1 MFLVIAD
8 FDLRSQNFQRDIGLS
23 KKINH
28 KPTYPAT
35 MKIKNIKV
43 WSTDLGNTKP
53 YTIAFKTVDEVRNA
67 FIEITLDNGMTGLG
81 SGNPSEYVV
90 GENLAQTLEALQEK
104 NLEFL
109 VGRDIREMKQLTYE
123 AWLNF
128 PKNPAARAAID
139 IALYDAF
146 TKFLGIPLVKYLGQ
160 KIQSMPTSNT
170 IGIKNVTETLKET
183 GEYLKQGFKAIKVK
197 LGKDL
202 AEDIERMV
210 KMREQFGYDY
220 AIRID
225 ANQGYNANQTIEFY
239 QQTNNLKIELI
250 EQPLPAK
257 AIQEMK
263 ALPDEVREVIAA
275 DESLISPKDALELVK
290 PPRACGIFNIKLMK
304 CGGVT
309 QGLKIADIAF
319 QEGIDLFWGCNDE
332 SIISIT
338 AALHAAFACSNTKYI
353 DLDGS
358 LDLGKDVVKGGFIL
372 KDGMMHCSDKPGLGV
387 ELI

>member
-1 MFLVIAD
+1 
-8 FDLRSQNFQRDIGLS
+8 
-23 KKINH
+23 
-28 KPTYPAT
+28 
-35 MKIKNIKV
+35 MKIKDIKI
-43 WSTDLGNTKP
+43 WSADLGNTKP

-67 FIEITLDNGMTGLG
+67 FVEITLADGTTGIG

-90 GENLAQTLEALQEK
+90 GENLTQTLEALQER

-109 VGRDIREMKQLTYE
+109 IGSDIREMKQLAFE
-123 AWLNF
+123 VWQKF
-128 PKNPAARAAID
+128 PKNPAARAAVD
-139 IALYDAF
+139 IALHDAF

-183 GEYLKQGFKAIKVK
+183 EDYLKQGFKAIKVK

-202 AEDIERMV
+202 EEDIERMV
-210 KMREQFGYDY
+210 KMREHFGYDY

-225 ANQGYNANQTIEFY
+225 ANQGYDSAQTIAFY
-239 QQTNNLKIELI
+239 QQTKHLKIELI

-257 AIQEMK
+257 AVAEMK

-275 DESLISPKDALELVK
+275 DESLISPVHALDLVK

-304 CGGVT
+304 CGGVS
-309 QGLKIADIAF
+309 QGLKIADIALH
-319 QEGIDLFWGCNDE
+319 EGIDLFWGCNDE
-332 SIISIT
+332 SIVSIT

-358 LDLGKDVVKGGFIL
+358 LDLGNDVVKGGFIL
-372 KDGMMHCSDKPGLGV
+372 KDGIMYCSDKPGLGV
-387 ELI
+387 EKIG